1 MVFQKGEEVF
11 LEDKK
16 RGGERRVAD
25 NKGKMAIKG
34 RKKAVLIELY
44 NLIRCWNVSLW
55 MEFAEGTAGSRSFV
69 ARD

>member
-1 MVFQKGEEVF
+1 MF

-25 NKGKMAIKG
+25 NKGKMAIRE

-44 NLIRCWNVSLW
+44 NLIRCWNVSL
-55 MEFAEGTAGSRSFV
+55 
-69 ARD
+69 

>member
-16 RGGERRVAD
+16 RGGEGRVAD

-44 NLIRCWNVSLW
+44 NLIRC
-55 MEFAEGTAGSRSFV
+55 
-69 ARD
+69 